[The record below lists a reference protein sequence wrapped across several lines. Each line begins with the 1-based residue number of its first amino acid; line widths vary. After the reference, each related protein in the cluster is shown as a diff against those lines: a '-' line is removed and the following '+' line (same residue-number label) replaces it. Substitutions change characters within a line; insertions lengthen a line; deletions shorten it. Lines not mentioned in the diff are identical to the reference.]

1 MKQPEVKPLTEE
13 LQGNVAWIKEAFS
26 YPKNHA
32 LRIRDVFIPF
42 INKEGTVLYVDGAA
56 DTQAIQQHV
65 VEPLLKYVRTPA
77 LQEDQVQVMVQQVIT
92 GCSVTLLG
100 TDKEIIQDLLM
111 GNTIVLIQGC
121 DQAISI
127 ETTGFEARTIGEPK
141 VEHALKGPK
150 ESFVES
156 AATNLSQ
163 IRRQLK
169 TQNLIAETISLGKE
183 VRCPVTL
190 LYIRNLTNPELVK
203 KVKERIKVIE
213 SDSVQNLS
221 MLEQY
226 IEDRP
231 YSIIPSTL
239 TTERPDRTC
248 AFLQEGHVVL
258 IMDNSPYALIAPI
271 TFWSLFHTAEDMNL
285 RWVYGNF
292 IRIVRIFAIFV
303 ALLTPSIYIAVS
315 TFHEEMLQTDLLL
328 AIAATRERVP
338 FPAFME
344 VLIMEVAF
352 ELVREAGVR
361 VPSVIGPTV
370 GIVGALILGQA
381 AVEANI
387 ISPIL
392 VIVVAIT
399 GLASFA
405 IPEISFNFAVRI
417 FRFILLATATF
428 IGFYGIAL
436 LLTCLVCYMVSLK
449 SFDVPFLAPMAPHY
463 RSSKDLVLRPPIW
476 KQWLLPFYTKPLVK
490 KRMKQPE
497 GNRRND

>member
-32 LRIRDVFIPF
+32 LRVRDVFVPF
-42 INKEGTVLYVDGAA
+42 INREGTVLYIDGVM
-56 DTQAIQQHV
+56 DTLAIQQYV
-65 VEPLLKYVRTPA
+65 VEPLLKYVHTQP
-77 LQEDQVQVMVQQVIT
+77 LQEDQVQVMVRRVIT
-92 GCSVTLLG
+92 GCSVALLG
-100 TDKEIIQDLLM
+100 TDKELIQDLLM
-111 GNTIVLIQGC
+111 GNTIVMIC
-121 DQAISI
+121 CRAQAISI
-127 ETTGFEARTIGEPK
+127 ETPGFEARTIGEPK

-163 IRRQLK
+163 IRRRLK

-190 LYIRNLTNPELVK
+190 LYMRNLTNPELVR

-258 IMDNSPYALIAPI
+258 IMDNSPYAMIAPI

-315 TFHEEMLQTDLLL
+315 TFHEEMLQTDLS
-328 AIAATRERVP
+328 
-338 FPAFME
+338 
-344 VLIMEVAF
+344 
-352 ELVREAGVR
+352 AGDCGDKGTCSVSCVYGGANYGGCLR
-361 VPSVIGPTV
+361 AGKGSRCPSTQRHRSDG
-370 GIVGALILGQA
+370 
-381 AVEANI
+381 
-387 ISPIL
+387 
-392 VIVVAIT
+392 
-399 GLASFA
+399 
-405 IPEISFNFAVRI
+405 R
-417 FRFILLATATF
+417 
-428 IGFYGIAL
+428 
-436 LLTCLVCYMVSLK
+436 
-449 SFDVPFLAPMAPHY
+449 Y
-463 RSSKDLVLRPPIW
+463 RRSVNSRTSDCRGKYHQSDS
-476 KQWLLPFYTKPLVK
+476 
-490 KRMKQPE
+490 
-497 GNRRND
+497 GNRRSDYGSRILRHPGDQL